1 MTRKVVN
8 QMYVSIM
15 HRVRLL
21 SSQFNASFVW
31 STGTPNC
38 TYAFQN
44 HNCTREKCMACQW
57 V

>member
-44 HNCTREKCMACQW
+44 HNCTREKCMACQ
-57 V
+57 